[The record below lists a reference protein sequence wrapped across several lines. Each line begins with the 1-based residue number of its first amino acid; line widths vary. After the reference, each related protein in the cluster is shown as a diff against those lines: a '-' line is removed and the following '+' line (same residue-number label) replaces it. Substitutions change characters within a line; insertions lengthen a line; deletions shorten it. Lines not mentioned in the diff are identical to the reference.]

1 MNDVLRIY
9 WSQSNP
15 RNQLCLGK
23 SSQLSNLSV
32 SCTSWGSS
40 LPDFRGDSRLFL
52 FWSRRVVRL
61 SASVW
66 RTRRSE
72 KDERDTTRR
81 KAPLTDRPTRTLPYP
96 LFFGPR
102 RKGFG
107 RGQDPFARKLWNYA
121 ATHGGPSL
129 FWDCPS
135 RWTRLVMDCAYLVSV
150 SAREQWR

>member
-1 MNDVLRIY
+1 MIHPSHHTIWHVAPAAPRSMKSRRHLNWRPNSGKVFSVIQSECKRYELRF
-9 WSQSNP
+9 
-15 RNQLCLGK
+15 
-23 SSQLSNLSV
+23 
-32 SCTSWGSS
+32 

-129 FWDCPS
+129 F
-135 RWTRLVMDCAYLVSV
+135 
-150 SAREQWR
+150 